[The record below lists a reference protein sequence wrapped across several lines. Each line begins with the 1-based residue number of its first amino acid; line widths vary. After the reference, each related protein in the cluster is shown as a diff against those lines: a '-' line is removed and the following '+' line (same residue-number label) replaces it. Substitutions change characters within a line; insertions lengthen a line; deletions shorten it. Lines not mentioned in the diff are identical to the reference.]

1 MNEYKFHLYTFILII
16 IILSYCF
23 HWCCSDGKK
32 KSVTY
37 IQQQQQ
43 LQQERQQETGENS
56 VTDIYQ
62 QRQQPQEQDTVVVM
76 NNTSAPQPMV
86 HPQAE
91 YPSAPRPYDYGLGQ
105 HMHQSGPSH
114 AYGFMSPDPH
124 SGSRHLPPQY
134 TATVHE
140 KW

>member
-1 MNEYKFHLYTFILII
+1 MTSGTVFIPIPIVSIII
-16 IILSYCF
+16 IILCC
-23 HWCCSDGKK
+23 WCCCRRKK
-32 KSVTY
+32 HVTY
-37 IQQQQQ
+37 IHQQQQQ
-43 LQQERQQETGENS
+43 QQQQ
-56 VTDIYQ
+56 Q
-62 QRQQPQEQDTVVVM
+62 QTVVVM

>member
-43 LQQERQQETGENS
+43 LQQERQQE
-56 VTDIYQ
+56 
-62 QRQQPQEQDTVVVM
+62 TVVVM